1 MYILYLP
8 YMGQDSLVPPPK
20 VPHPILLIWP
30 HSLEVLIVAWCAGC
44 RCDHWVSSKLSLK
57 FHWTCSCLQVHI
69 AMPCF
74 FNVVSQ
80 FGMNWDH
87 VLSIEEMDVHHF
99 ACPTVI
105 EIAGP
110 NYHGTSN
117 QRPCVDLNAHHL
129 VDWYFHSA
137 SLLKEPSVIFGTFLI
152 EKSNR
157 SSHVSVLLF

>member
-1 MYILYLP
+1 MRWKINLDMYILYIP
-8 YMGQDSLVPPPK
+8 YMGHDSLVPPPK

-74 FNVVSQ
+74 LWCQSVRNELGSC
-80 FGMNWDH
+80 
-87 VLSIEEMDVHHF
+87 LSIEEMDVHHF

-110 NYHGTSN
+110 SYHGASN
-117 QRPCVDLNAHHL
+117 QTALCRPQCTPLGWL
-129 VDWYFHSA
+129 VLALCFSAEGAKCHFWHCFDW
-137 SLLKEPSVIFGTFLI
+137 EIQ
-152 EKSNR
+152 
-157 SSHVSVLLF
+157 